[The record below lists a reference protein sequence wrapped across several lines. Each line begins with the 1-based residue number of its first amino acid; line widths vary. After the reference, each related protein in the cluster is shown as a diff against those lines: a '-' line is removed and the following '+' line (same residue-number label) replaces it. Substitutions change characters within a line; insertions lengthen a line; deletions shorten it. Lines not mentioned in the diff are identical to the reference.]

1 MAEISYAT
9 VLSAGG
15 RVARVLSPAIH
26 QSLYDPV
33 GLRSLMTYQP
43 FSANGSATTNVTRVT
58 RGAVAAATS
67 TEVSGGFSQT
77 VPTTTNYDIVVARY
91 GLVMAPTDL
100 FRMTADGGYDVA
112 YLLGM
117 LMEALDLTLTDLL
130 CALFA
135 NIAGSVGSSGVDM
148 TVDDFFDAMYYLNLK
163 NNGTDVATV
172 LHGQQV
178 NDLIESVRG
187 ETGALQW
194 STEAQ
199 GLLRMPGVGFKGQ
212 LLGIPV
218 YQSDSVTGDGSN
230 RTGCM
235 FAGGA
240 FSYQLGDVSVL
251 DPQINPED
259 VLFYTPEMFIERDR
273 DAPNAITQYILNFY
287 PGTAEAEDLRAC
299 RIVTDQ

>member
-9 VLSAGG
+9 LLSAGG
-15 RVARVLSPAIH
+15 RNARILSESLH
-26 QSLYDPV
+26 ETLYDPV
-33 GLRSLMTYQP
+33 GLRSLMTQVP
-43 FSANGSATTNVTRVT
+43 FGAAGSATTNITRVA
-58 RGAVAAATS
+58 RGSVAAAAS
-67 TEVSGGFSQT
+67 TEVSGGFSTT
-77 VPTTTNYDIVVARY
+77 VPTTTNYDVTVARY
-91 GLVMAPTDL
+91 GLVYEPTDL
-100 FRMTADGGYDVA
+100 FQITGGALDLN
-112 YLLGM
+112 YLLGQ
-117 LMEALDLTLTDLL
+117 LVEALDLTLTDLL

-135 NIAGSVGSSGVDM
+135 NIAGSVGTSGQDM

-163 NNGTDVATV
+163 NNGTDVAAV

-187 ETGALQW
+187 ETGAMQW
-194 STEAQ
+194 SAEAQ

-212 LLGIPV
+212 LLGIPI
-218 YQSDSVTGDGSN
+218 YQSDSVAGDGSN

-240 FSYQLGDVSVL
+240 FAYQLAPVDAM
-251 DPQINPED
+251 DPMVNPAD
-259 VLFYTPEMFIERDR
+259 LILKTSEMFVERDR
-273 DAPNAITQYILNFY
+273 DADNGKTQFLLNFY